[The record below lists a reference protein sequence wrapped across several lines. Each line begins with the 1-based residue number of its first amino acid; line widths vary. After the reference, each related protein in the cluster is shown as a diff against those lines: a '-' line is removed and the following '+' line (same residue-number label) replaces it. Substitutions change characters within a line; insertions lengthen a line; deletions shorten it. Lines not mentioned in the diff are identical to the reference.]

1 VQVPGASPG
10 SHNPGANAPE
20 HARFIDSHCHL
31 ADPAFDADREQA
43 IAVARAAGAAALICV
58 GESIERA
65 RAARGISAQHPG
77 FIFWSAG
84 VHPHDASAFDPA
96 RDVPVLAEM
105 MSGGA
110 VAIGECGLDSHYD
123 HSPRH
128 LQRRAFAAQL
138 ELAREYGKAVIVHTR
153 EAVDDTAAMVREA
166 GAAGVRGVMHCFTG
180 PASLAE
186 IALEAGWYISF
197 SGIVT
202 FKKWEGDDLV
212 RLVPADRI
220 LVESDAP
227 YLAPVPNRSKRN
239 EPAWVALTLARV
251 AAARGMPAREM
262 GEQVTANAVRLF
274 NLSAGGYTP
283 A

>member
-1 VQVPGASPG
+1 VPGVSPG
-10 SHNPGANAPE
+10 ADNTGAIAP
-20 HARFIDSHCHL
+20 ASAKFIDSHCHL
-31 ADPAFDADREQA
+31 ADPAFEADRDVVIGA
-43 IAVARAAGAAALICV
+43 ARAAGAAALICV
-58 GESIERA
+58 GESLDRA
-65 RAARGISAQHPG
+65 RSARMIAGRYPG
-77 FIFWSAG
+77 FISWSAG
-84 VHPHDASAFDPA
+84 VHPHDANAFDPT
-96 RDVPVLAEM
+96 RDVPELAAM
-105 MSGGA
+105 MTGGA

-123 HSPRH
+123 HSPRN

-138 ELAREYGKAVIVHTR
+138 ELAREHGKAVIVHTR
-153 EAVDDTAAMVREA
+153 EAVEDTAAMVREA

-202 FKKWEGDDLV
+202 FKKWKGDDLV
-212 RLVPADRI
+212 KLVPADRI

-239 EPAWVALTLARV
+239 EPAWVALTLGRV
-251 AAARGMPAREM
+251 AAVRGTPVREM

-274 NLSAGGYTP
+274 NLP
-283 A
+283 ALKA